1 VFNRFG
7 WQFALAP
14 YVYLLSSRYLC
25 QKIIPMQKRF
35 RRNGQFFII
44 FHHRLAFSLPLF
56 LAPFAD
62 VLGTGRARGVSWG
75 RYRFVSIQAK
85 FLDQPSAGMAWSN
98 QAGKLA
104 ERLL

>member
-44 FHHRLAFSLPLF
+44 FHHFLLFFIMFS
-56 LAPFAD
+56 
-62 VLGTGRARGVSWG
+62 VSFS
-75 RYRFVSIQAK
+75 RSFPMASAVSRS
-85 FLDQPSAGMAWSN
+85 F
-98 QAGKLA
+98 
-104 ERLL
+104 R